1 MQSTLIISAALAC
14 AALVHADD
22 AIIQAASR
30 YETKG
35 ALDTALEL
43 LQDNLQSDDSIDG
56 IRPIIEFVDR
66 NITRLSREN
75 IRSKISHFEKP
86 EYEMTNWEMGGVALC
101 GLLGGSNPMC
111 ALIGGGALSLYEKD
125 RKEREIAANM
135 TSPSRP
141 SKEEAARVLEQYD
154 ILKKA
159 VSCMETTT
167 KAKMLSI
174 AGDEEEEDRWLD
186 VWRQVK
192 QLKTKMKE
200 ARTQYLSYM
209 VVSPCLWE
217 VERMLYL
224 SDGIVSSDKEKIE
237 EAVSNLSHSCHK
249 VWLCECEE
257 SVRTQFYGIRRQIN
271 KLCSEAV
278 RKELEVLGTLLD
290 SNDPSKKM
298 GADAWMP

>member
-56 IRPIIEFVDR
+56 IRPLIDFVDR

-75 IRSKISHFEKP
+75 IRGEISHFEKP
-86 EYEMTNWEMGGVALC
+86 EYDPSIWNIAGSALAEI
-101 GLLGGSNPMC
+101 LTTGSC
-111 ALIGGGALSLYEKD
+111 IVTGFATVYDKD

-135 TSPSRP
+135 PSPSRP

-192 QLKTKMKE
+192 QLKAKMKE

-209 VVSPCLWE
+209 VVSPCFWE

-224 SDGIVSSDKEKIE
+224 SDGIFSSDKEKIE
-237 EAVSNLSHSCHK
+237 AAVSDLSHSSHK

-257 SVRTQFYGIRRQIN
+257 SVRAQFYGIKRQIN